1 MAKASM
7 KEGEWELRDGKFY
20 RRDVVSISGGEQQRH
35 TVKVYQMWSR
45 IPSVFLTV

>member
-1 MAKASM
+1 M

-35 TVKVYQMWSR
+35 TVKVYFFVSS
-45 IPSVFLTV
+45 PS